1 MTPSSV
7 CASCGSGD
15 RADLI
20 TELGCPLCGPCEQRF
35 RPRLVDLQAYRR
47 RRPAGP
53 VPRFTGPQEPAE
65 VLIFSPRGRH
75 EAGAD

>member
-15 RADLI
+15 RAYLI
-20 TELGCPLCGPCEQRF
+20 TELGCPLCGTCEQRF

-53 VPRFTGPQEPAE
+53 VPCFTGPQEPAE
-65 VLIFSPRGRH
+65 VLPFPSRQRH
-75 EAGAD
+75 QAGAN